1 MTGEG
6 GMDLITFICLGSLWG
21 TGHVF
26 FFFVFFANVS
36 WGKLKVED
44 LLHMRNLVLYKHI
57 LCVLI
62 SVIKIVCG
70 KF

>member
-1 MTGEG
+1 M
-6 GMDLITFICLGSLWG
+6 
-21 TGHVF
+21 F
-26 FFFVFFANVS
+26 FFCLFVCFANVS
-36 WGKLKVED
+36 WGKLKVKD

-62 SVIKIVCG
+62 SVIEIVSG